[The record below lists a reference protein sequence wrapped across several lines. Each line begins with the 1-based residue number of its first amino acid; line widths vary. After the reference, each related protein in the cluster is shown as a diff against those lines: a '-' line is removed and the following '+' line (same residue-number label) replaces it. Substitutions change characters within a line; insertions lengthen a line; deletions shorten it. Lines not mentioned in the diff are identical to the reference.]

1 MSNLAHFPK
10 DKDSSISTVWPFA
23 LRSRWGCSQGAQRSD
38 LWENIHQQYLQ
49 MWKTAF
55 LVSPGSYMLLL
66 TLRRFVSQLEVVF
79 LLLVDCSL
87 NYTLRSKT
95 SVTNELFMKTQVT
108 YFLWWLAV
116 RGEQSNLPRG
126 ILEAL
131 FNTVMGGLIWATYI
145 FTVKWEAGENTSL
158 LRKQIREFEQAFR
171 NKTEQKLI
179 LYWMIRF
186 QNGGDMMIRLFMGL
200 FTGWIIKSSLF
211 NIEFLSPSLQENS
224 WFKNKSCY
232 LFVHGKMTHIS
243 SITPDWWGV

>member
-23 LRSRWGCSQGAQRSD
+23 FRSRWGCSQGAQTSD

-49 MWKTAF
+49 MWKTAS

-79 LLLVDCSL
+79 LLLVDRSL

-158 LRKQIREFEQAFR
+158 LRNNCKSGSL
-171 NKTEQKLI
+171 NKPLGTKH
-179 LYWMIRF
+179 
-186 QNGGDMMIRLFMGL
+186 NKNSS
-200 FTGWIIKSSLF
+200 FTGWYVSRMGVTWWLDSLWDFLQAESS
-211 NIEFLSPSLQENS
+211 NHH
-224 WFKNKSCY
+224 Y
-232 LFVHGKMTHIS
+232 LI
-243 SITPDWWGV
+243 